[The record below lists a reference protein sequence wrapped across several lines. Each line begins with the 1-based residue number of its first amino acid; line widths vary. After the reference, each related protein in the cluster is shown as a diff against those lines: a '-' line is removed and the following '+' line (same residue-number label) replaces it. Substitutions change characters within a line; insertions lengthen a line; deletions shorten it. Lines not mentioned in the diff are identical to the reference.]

1 MLDVKMIRRQ
11 PDLVRQALGRRGLD
25 SRPVDEL
32 LELDARR
39 RELIVK
45 ADELKARR
53 NQVSQELG
61 RLKRQGVDISQQAAE
76 MRAVGDEIQ
85 RLDAERAQVEER
97 ERAILEA
104 LPNLPHPDVPPGQSD
119 QDNVLVRS
127 WGEPSTFPFT
137 PRPHWEIGE
146 DLDIL
151 DFKRSAKICGSRFWM
166 LKGAGARLERALITY
181 MLDLHTGRHGYTE
194 ILPPALVNRA
204 TMYGTGQLPKFE
216 DDLFKCRD
224 SDLYLIPTSEVPVTN
239 LHRDEILEADQLPL
253 YYCAFS
259 PCFRSE
265 AGAAG
270 RDTRGLIRVHQ
281 FHKVEMVKFTTPDTS
296 YDELEKMV
304 TNAEA
309 VLQGLGLAYRVMLI
323 CVADLGF
330 SAAKKYDLEFWSPGQ
345 NRWIEVSSC
354 SNCTDFQARRA
365 NIRYRPEPRSAPEF
379 VHTLNGSG
387 LAVGRTLA
395 AVLENYQQ
403 ADGSVLIPEV
413 LRPYMGGMEK
423 ITRP

>member
-1 MLDVKMIRRQ
+1 LDVKMIRRQ